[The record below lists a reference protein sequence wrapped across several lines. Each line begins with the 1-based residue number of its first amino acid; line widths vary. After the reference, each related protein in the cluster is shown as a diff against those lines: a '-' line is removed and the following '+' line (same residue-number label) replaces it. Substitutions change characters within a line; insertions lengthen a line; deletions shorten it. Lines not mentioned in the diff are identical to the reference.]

1 MTPHHDH
8 MGANAHYGRAF
19 VKYAGNI
26 HRPGDGMI
34 PDIEDEHDGWW
45 IYWMVPEGFLQYKEY
60 KSKHIAGCGPG
71 DKGAITI
78 KLLMAAEESA
88 YLSVACGLSVLEH
101 VATHGTAALG
111 KVPYVKPRTQPQIA
125 ALWYRWGKTQSGPP
139 PEEMSEEECNARFAA
154 GRKAQAE
161 AEAEKARVKAEKKAE
176 KAAEKKAE
184 KAEKA
189 AEKAA
194 VHQAAREAAREARA
208 AQKAQKAAARDA
220 PRGEPQLD
228 LTADEAREIAV
239 REGLELVPAA
249 NKTGFSCVIPK
260 RGKYQAEVSVRR
272 SACVASSCPL
282 ASSPVPRKGPCM
294 SRGTR
299 PRPRRPRRRR
309 RGTRRESNLPPI
321 RQLRPQCART
331 SNSYLRPT
339 RQGSA
344 A

>member
-60 KSKHIAGCGPG
+60 ESKHIAGCGLG
-71 DKGAITI
+71 HKGAITI

-161 AEAEKARVKAEKKAE
+161 AEAEKARVKAEK
-176 KAAEKKAE
+176 
-184 KAEKA
+184 A

-194 VHQAAREAAREARA
+194 RDDLSASQALAAAARE
-208 AQKAQKAAARDA
+208 
-220 PRGEPQLD
+220 G
-228 LTADEAREIAV
+228 LT
-239 REGLELVPAA
+239 LVPADNA
-249 NKTGFSCVIPK
+249 TGFMCVSKDGNQFKAEIQKVGVREYLGNFATPEEAALIVAK
-260 RGKYQAEVSVRR
+260 RLG
-272 SACVASSCPL
+272 
-282 ASSPVPRKGPCM
+282 
-294 SRGTR
+294 
-299 PRPRRPRRRR
+299 
-309 RGTRRESNLPPI
+309 I
-321 RQLRPQCART
+321 
-331 SNSYLRPT
+331 
-339 RQGSA
+339 QGSA
-344 A
+344 AAAAAAAGKGSSRKRPAESMAPPESLATTSRSGRRVQAPRRE